1 MNIRYIVKKTCMPLA
16 LAGAA
21 FAIMAASPVAVSH
34 AYDAETGAT
43 RRPPQRV
50 EQWNDLGQVAMK
62 VRFSHRLQAMVADG
76 KITKDQA
83 FKLQNELDR
92 FHERQQKDR
101 QRFMDKLP
109 EKTGISEDTLQELFA
124 PPQRAPRDG
133 ARRSGLG
140 DWHHDD
146 N

>member
-1 MNIRYIVKKTCMPLA
+1 MTYEYAIYLEKNMHA
-16 LAGAA
+16 LSISGAA
-21 FAIMAASPVAVSH
+21 FAIIAASPVAVSH

-50 EQWNDLGQVAMK
+50 EQRSDLGQVAMK
-62 VRFSHRLQAMVADG
+62 VRFSHHLQAMVADG

-101 QRFMDKLP
+101 QRFMDRLP

-124 PPQRAPRDG
+124 PRDG
-133 ARRSGLG
+133 ARRPAPG

-146 N
+146 D